1 MPSIESSWS
10 GATDVSHWPDTFKE
24 RGDDSR
30 AEEVEFMEELVS
42 VLRLGHFVS
51 LSARDVALSQ
61 ALNSDQ
67 LA

>member
-1 MPSIESSWS
+1 
-10 GATDVSHWPDTFKE
+10 
-24 RGDDSR
+24 
-30 AEEVEFMEELVS
+30 MEELVS

-67 LA
+67 LAQMLIKYARVGEFVLLHVGAPFATC